1 MYLLYILV
9 AENQLN
15 RTQLVIANAGMPCS
29 VLIEKFPYTEGGL
42 VYPSTYDIVV
52 HKKILKVV

>member
-9 AENQLN
+9 AKNQLN
-15 RTQLVIANAGMPCS
+15 RTQLVITNAGMPCS

-42 VYPSTYDIVV
+42 VYPSTYDFVV
-52 HKKILKVV
+52 RKKFLKLV